1 MNFITFLQNINSNI
15 FSSIAILLNLV
26 LFVQMTIACCRGM
39 YQGWTIGEAT
49 TGKIVLVGTI
59 TAIMFR
65 LWQSWPQEWLSFT
78 IVLPQCAFWVFAG
91 GLVGCTVKW
100 GVDRVFLRN

>member
-1 MNFITFLQNINSNI
+1 M
-15 FSSIAILLNLV
+15 

-78 IVLPQCAFWVFAG
+78 AVLPQCAFWVFAG

-100 GVDRVFLRN
+100 GVDRVFSRC